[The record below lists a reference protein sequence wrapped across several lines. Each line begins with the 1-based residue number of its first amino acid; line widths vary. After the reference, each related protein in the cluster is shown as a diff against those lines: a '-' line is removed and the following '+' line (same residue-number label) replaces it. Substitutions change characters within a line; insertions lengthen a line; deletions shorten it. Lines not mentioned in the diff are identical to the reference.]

1 MQYKLYLLLET
12 LLKLLY
18 TVSEVKNMRERS
30 QNFDPRQVMQ
40 RDTFEIFHYRDPR
53 PGFVEV
59 HHHDFYEVYF
69 LLEGDVA
76 YWVEGRII
84 RLKPGDLLFINPME
98 LHRPIADAD
107 KPVCERFVLWINR
120 EYLESMSTPQ
130 VRLNSCFDT
139 ALPNHSHLIRPAS
152 PERAVLTARM
162 GELVRESY
170 GKDFG
175 GELSAQGIFL
185 QLMVQLNRLARKGHR
200 RQEGEE
206 LSPLVERAMHH
217 IGENL
222 NAELSLEHIAGELF
236 VSKYHL
242 SHAFSREVGVS
253 VYRYIM
259 LRRLMLARQLLLS
272 GETAGQVC
280 RSCGFSDY
288 TSFYRAFKSEYGI
301 SPRELTASSSQP

>member
-1 MQYKLYLLLET
+1 
-12 LLKLLY
+12 
-18 TVSEVKNMRERS
+18 MRERS
-30 QNFDPRQVMQ
+30 QSFDPRQTMQ

-69 LLEGDVA
+69 LLGGNVA

-84 RLKPGDLLFINPME
+84 RLEPGDLLFINPME
-98 LHRPIADAD
+98 LHRPLPDPAQ
-107 KPVCERFVLWINR
+107 PVCERFVLWVNKDF
-120 EYLESMSTPQ
+120 LESLSTPQ
-130 VRLNSCFDT
+130 VCLNGCFDT
-139 ALPNHSHLIRPAS
+139 NQPRHSHLIRPAS
-152 PERAVLTARM
+152 AERAVLTAKM

-175 GELSAQGIFL
+175 SSLSAQGIFL
-185 QLMVQLNRLARKGHR
+185 QLMVQLNRLARRTDGQ
-200 RQEGEE
+200 QEEE
-206 LSPLVERAMHH
+206 QLSPLVESAMHC

-222 NAELSLEHIAGELF
+222 SASLSLEEIAGKLF

-259 LRRLMLARQLLLS
+259 LRRLMLARQLLLA
-272 GETAGQVC
+272 GESAGQVC

-301 SPRELTASSSQP
+301 SPREFTAANN